1 MVHIL
6 KIDEMKVNEVYT
18 SPAESKLFD
27 YYADGVNGLH
37 KNTSD
42 SSWVLMGNTWDDVLN
57 YLENEGYTHV
67 YDFSDGDTEIY
78 ENDGVYYMM
87 NIEQEEEG
95 SWGSWIVDLTPVM
108 NYVNQLL

>member
-1 MVHIL
+1 MIHI
-6 KIDEMKVNEVYT
+6 KRIDEMKINEHYT
-18 SPAESKLFD
+18 SPIENKLQT

-42 SSWVLMGNTWDDVLN
+42 SSWELMGNTWNDVLN

-78 ENDGVYYMM
+78 EKDGVYYMM
-87 NIEQEEEG
+87 DIEQEEEG
-95 SWGSWIVDLTPVM
+95 SWGSWIVDLTPVA
-108 NYVNQLL
+108 NYVKQLL